1 MLNKILF
8 LNIFIFS
15 LIHILNL
22 FIDINF
28 EEIRNLLG
36 ISSEINEVI
45 KTPWVII
52 SYMFL
57 HLNIFHLISN
67 MIFLYFLENYF

>member
-52 SYMFL
+52 
-57 HLNIFHLISN
+57 FHTCFYI
-67 MIFLYFLENYF
+67 

>member
-36 ISSEINEVI
+36 ISSEINEVT
-45 KTPWVII
+45 KRPWVII

-57 HLNIFHLISN
+57 H
-67 MIFLYFLENYF
+67 